1 MPMGATTWY
10 HSIFRRNRNQDG
22 DWFGKYWASYGQA
35 VEEAG
40 FASNKLQE
48 AYGVE
53 ALNIRFIELI
63 REIGKIPVKG
73 ELLLKRWQ
81 DSSFP
86 NEKVFSRCGSKNER
100 IRRVLEYCRSHSGF
114 EDVIQ
119 ICEQTSLSSE
129 GTPADKPHDGD
140 IGYVYLIKSGKHY
153 KIGKPPRTQRLRI
166 GDTVAREVH
175 DRPFHQNRRPNWHRS
190 VLAQT
195 IRS

>member
-1 MPMGATTWY
+1 MGATTWY
-10 HSIFRRNRNQDG
+10 QSIFRRNRNQDG

-86 NEKVFSRCGSKNER
+86 NEKVFSRFDQVNVSDIAVVRFMPGFPHCSEMFV
-100 IRRVLEYCRSHSGF
+100 RRF
-114 EDVIQ
+114 E
-119 ICEQTSLSSE
+119 
-129 GTPADKPHDGD
+129 
-140 IGYVYLIKSGKHY
+140 
-153 KIGKPPRTQRLRI
+153 
-166 GDTVAREVH
+166 
-175 DRPFHQNRRPNWHRS
+175 
-190 VLAQT
+190 
-195 IRS
+195 